1 MQLEEIRQQFKD
13 EFVLIEVTKT
23 NEFDETDIL
32 EGNVLAHSKDRKKIM
47 ALMVQS
53 KARHIAVEWCGE
65 IDPKVAVVISP
76 YPHGSQNIGILQH
89 FLTLD
94 PRR

>member
-1 MQLEEIRQQFKD
+1 MRLEEIRQQFKD
-13 EFVLIEVTKT
+13 KFVLLEVTKT
-23 NEFDETDIL
+23 GRDETEIL

-47 ALMVQS
+47 ALMVQP

-76 YPHGSQNIGILQH
+76 YPHGSQNVDILQR

-94 PRR
+94 LRR

>member
-1 MQLEEIRQQFKD
+1 MRLEEIRQQFKD
-13 EFVLIEVTKT
+13 EFVLLEVTKT
-23 NEFDETDIL
+23 GRDETEIL

-65 IDPKVAVVISP
+65 IDPKVAVVI
-76 YPHGSQNIGILQH
+76 
-89 FLTLD
+89 
-94 PRR
+94 